1 MKNSSEKSK
10 ENFRKCVGCGYCC
23 LKTPCDVA
31 RRLYGSGITECP
43 QLEWSEKNNRYV
55 CRLMGLG
62 GILGQGY
69 RQELYCGEG
78 CCCGLN
84 SWRKDVKKRSRDAT
98 SYGRIPI
105 PPMFQAFLKAYGA
118 EPFIGSDLTSLIMGS
133 FQANLKM
140 LEYSE
145 EDIEYIMRNVV
156 HYITSNKSSK
166 FEGFMP

>member
-1 MKNSSEKSK
+1 MVK
-10 ENFRKCVGCGYCC
+10 ETLMTECVGCGYCC
-23 LKTPCDVA
+23 MKTPCDA
-31 RRLYGSGITECP
+31 SRRLYGNIKECP
-43 QLEWSEKNNRYV
+43 QLLWDEDKSRYI
-55 CRLMGLG
+55 CGLMMIAGPVG
-62 GILGQGY
+62 DGY
-69 RQELYCGEG
+69 REELYAGAG